1 MVKRFILKVIGIV
14 LAVCFLLTIKNVDF
28 EGIISLVDNTPI
40 TLDTLEKLNEE
51 HLLGNF
57 VDTKLTEE
65 IWTTGGVKEKSTA
78 LVVKLFGFI
87 PIKKTEVIVCDEEQV
102 YLGGVP
108 LGFSVSTKGVIV
120 VGSNSVL
127 SSEGKKS
134 NTELENGDIVTKVND
149 IDIFNVED
157 IKEQL
162 DKSNGNDV
170 KITYIRKGKEK
181 TCSLTPILDSQ
192 SGEYKLGIWI
202 RNDAQGIGTL
212 TFVTEDNDFGA
223 LGHAITDFETGA
235 TIPVNDGN
243 IYPCTML
250 GITKGSKGKAGELR
264 CLFVEG
270 SMPDGTVDKNTACG
284 VFGEVSDDAN
294 IVDQNLS
301 CPIASRLV
309 VKVGKAKL
317 ISAVSGI
324 REEYDI
330 EIIKTYNQHSAN
342 DKSFIFRVKD
352 ERLLKL
358 TGGIVQGMS
367 GSPIVQDGK
376 LIGAVTHVFLYDPTK
391 GYGVYADFMLDE
403 VS

>member
-134 NTELENGDIVTKVND
+134 NTELENGDIVQ
-149 IDIFNVED
+149 F
-157 IKEQL
+157 
-162 DKSNGNDV
+162 S
-170 KITYIRKGKEK
+170 
-181 TCSLTPILDSQ
+181 P
-192 SGEYKLGIWI
+192 
-202 RNDAQGIGTL
+202 
-212 TFVTEDNDFGA
+212 
-223 LGHAITDFETGA
+223 
-235 TIPVNDGN
+235 
-243 IYPCTML
+243 
-250 GITKGSKGKAGELR
+250 
-264 CLFVEG
+264 
-270 SMPDGTVDKNTACG
+270 
-284 VFGEVSDDAN
+284 
-294 IVDQNLS
+294 
-301 CPIASRLV
+301 
-309 VKVGKAKL
+309 
-317 ISAVSGI
+317 ISANSI
-324 REEYDI
+324 
-330 EIIKTYNQHSAN
+330 
-342 DKSFIFRVKD
+342 
-352 ERLLKL
+352 
-358 TGGIVQGMS
+358 
-367 GSPIVQDGK
+367 
-376 LIGAVTHVFLYDPTK
+376 
-391 GYGVYADFMLDE
+391 
-403 VS
+403 